1 MIRLNNWIVSLLIC
15 LFAWPANAYEIS
27 CERSS
32 NSWNGFV
39 SRESMESVY
48 PKTVQLNAKEFSTKF
63 NSTSVFYHETILGT
77 KVSATLLKNGTLVVT
92 LLEYA
97 SYVDGARYKCDANA
111 IEVAAF
117 IKSGKK
123 PKTQPIKTNEF
134 QAAWSCGKTLDDVS
148 LSLDK
153 NGTLTREED
162 DEDVEIYGLVGG
174 NRLALVK
181 TSVEDESQGYLKLI
195 NFIMENIEWTKRGDT
210 YVGNGIVT
218 LAEYMMAA
226 GDMFGVTMTL
236 NDERLVGSMVSLS
249 DNDFVSAMGISKCER
264 LY

>member
-1 MIRLNNWIVSLLIC
+1 MVKLNTLIVSLLIH
-15 LFAWPANAYEIS
+15 LIAWPANAYEIT

-32 NSWNGFV
+32 NSWNGFT
-39 SRESMESVY
+39 SREGMESVY
-48 PKTVQLNAKEFSTKF
+48 PKTVTLNAKEFSTKF
-63 NSTSVFYHETILGT
+63 NSTSVFYKETMQGT
-77 KVSATLLKNGTLVVT
+77 KVSATLLKNGTLVVA
-92 LLEYA
+92 LIDYA
-97 SYVDGARYKCDANA
+97 SYVDGARYNCDANA
-111 IEVAAF
+111 TEVTAF
-117 IKSGKK
+117 IESGKK
-123 PKTQPIKTNEF
+123 PNTQPNKTNEF
-134 QAAWSCGKTLDDVS
+134 LAAWSCGKTLDDVS

-162 DEDVEIYGLVGG
+162 DEDVEIYGLVGE

-181 TSVEDESQGYLKLI
+181 MSVEDESQGYFKLI
-195 NFIMENIEWTKRGDT
+195 NFIMENIEWAKRGDT

-218 LAEYMMAA
+218 LAEYMMGD

-249 DNDFVSAMGISKCER
+249 DDDFVLAMGISKCER